1 MGRIIVLDAE
11 TINLVAAGEVVERP
25 ASVVKELVENAF
37 DAGATQVEVSVE
49 KELKA
54 VTVTDNGRGI
64 AAEDVLLA
72 FERHAT
78 SKISS
83 SSDLE
88 RIQTLGFRGEALPSI
103 AAVAR
108 VELKTRTPEALGG
121 TLLVIEG
128 GEVRDFRPAGAPP
141 GTTITVRDLFYNT
154 PARRAFLSSM
164 RAEGARLTDVVTR
177 LALSRPEVS
186 VRLVTSGREVFH
198 TPGSGLVGAITAIY
212 GGTVAEALMR
222 VDAVAEGV
230 RVQGY
235 TGRPALARTTRSG
248 QTFLVNGRYIRHGGL
263 AVAVYHAYG
272 TLLPAGKHPF
282 FVLHLLL
289 DPGMVD
295 VNVHPQKLTVRFARE
310 KEVTGLVRAAVKKAL
325 FGCIGLIP
333 GAIPGPKPVCVQR
346 TGRPAG
352 AGAPLQEGWVGVL
365 RCLGPPKEGHLNPPG
380 AGRVLDGSNH
390 GAPGNG
396 LFASAQNEFFFK
408 EEAVR
413 YNEKTGFPHLEYLAF
428 LPPVYL
434 LMSGPGGLFIVDQ
447 HAAHERVLFEE
458 YSAAVARGGI
468 ASQFLMEPEPIE
480 LAAGDLTGA
489 AAELARYGFL
499 IEPFG
504 EGAAI
509 LRAIPAGLRRDS
521 AELLLSDLVACLAA
535 GDTPAR
541 EQAVLASMAC
551 HSAVKAGEVCSRA
564 EVVALLNRLAACQE
578 PFTCPHGRPTTICLS
593 YEELLRRFGRR

>member
-1 MGRIIVLDAE
+1 MGRIRVLDTE

-25 ASVVKELVENAF
+25 ASVVKELMENAF
-37 DAGATQVEVSVE
+37 DAGATQVSVSVE

-54 VTVTDNGRGI
+54 VTVTDNGGGI

-83 SSDLE
+83 SSDLG

-128 GEVRDFRPAGAPP
+128 GEVRDFRPAGAPR
-141 GTTITVRDLFYNT
+141 GTTVTVRDLFYNT
-154 PARRAFLSSM
+154 PARRAFLGSP

-177 LALSRPEVS
+177 LALGRPEVS
-186 VRLVTSGREVFH
+186 VRLVSGGREVFH
-198 TPGSGLVGAITAIY
+198 TPGTSLIDAITAIY
-212 GGTVAEALMR
+212 GVTVAEALVP
-222 VDAVAEGV
+222 VDAVSEGIQ
-230 RVQGY
+230 VQGY
-235 TGRPALARTTRSG
+235 TGRPALTRTTRSG
-248 QTFLVNGRYIRHGGL
+248 QTFLINGRYIRHGGL
-263 AVAVYHAYG
+263 AAAVYQAYG

-289 DPGMVD
+289 DPGAVD
-295 VNVHPQKLTVRFARE
+295 VNVHPQKLTIRFAQERE
-310 KEVTGLVRAAVKKAL
+310 VAGLVRAALKQAL
-325 FGCIGLIP
+325 FGRVSLIP
-333 GAIPGPKPVCVQR
+333 GAGPGPR
-346 TGRPAG
+346 AAS
-352 AGAPLQEGWVGVL
+352 AGAPPQEGWAGML
-365 RCLGPPKEGHLNPPG
+365 QRLGSPKEGRLTPPG
-380 AGRVLDGSNH
+380 AGMIPGGGSH
-390 GAPGNG
+390 GDG
-396 LFASAQNEFFFK
+396 LFASAENELFFR
-408 EEAVR
+408 EETR
-413 YNEKTGFPHLEYLAF
+413 GYSEKTGFPDLEYLGF

-434 LMSGPGGLFIVDQ
+434 LTRGPGGLFIVDQ

-458 YSAAVARGGI
+458 YSAAMARGGI
-468 ASQFLMEPEPIE
+468 TSQFLMEPEPVE
-480 LAAGDLTGA
+480 SSAGDLTDA

-521 AELLLSDLVACLAA
+521 ARLLLSDIMACLAA
-535 GDTPAR
+535 GDAPAR

-551 HSAVKAGEVCSRA
+551 HSAVKAGEVCSSTEA
-564 EVVALLNRLAACQE
+564 VALLNRLAACRE

-593 YEELLRRFGRR
+593 HEELLRRFGRR